1 MDLRQEYDARIKKL
15 EDFIEDKGLGSAQ
28 LKKARK
34 VQRTV
39 NVAVFLGGLITIAG
53 IAIWAMNRD

>member
-1 MDLRQEYDARIKKL
+1 MDIRQEYESRIKKL
-15 EDFIEDKGLGSAQ
+15 ENFIEDKGFGSAQ
-28 LKKARK
+28 LKKAKK

-39 NVAVFLGGLITIAG
+39 NAAVFLGGLITIAG

>member
-15 EDFIEDKGLGSAQ
+15 ENFIEDKGFGSAQ

-34 VQRTV
+34 IQRTV
-39 NVAVFLGGLITIAG
+39 NASVFLGGLITIAG